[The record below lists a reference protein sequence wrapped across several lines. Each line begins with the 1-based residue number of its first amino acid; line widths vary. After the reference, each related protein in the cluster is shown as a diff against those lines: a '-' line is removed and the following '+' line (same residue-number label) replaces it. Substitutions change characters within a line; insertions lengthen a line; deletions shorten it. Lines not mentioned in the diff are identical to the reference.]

1 MEYFARKDFFW
12 LFVFNILRR
21 GSGEGAVEAA
31 GLSPPKESRCKSGLQ
46 PRRGNSANRSPIP
59 VAKAEGPD
67 GAYIRRAE
75 ARRFHR
81 RTAGTESENRNP
93 NADVARSRLLT
104 AKDQELSAKC

>member
-1 MEYFARKDFFW
+1 MEYFARKDFFL

-21 GSGEGAVEAA
+21 GLGEGAVEAA

-67 GAYIRRAE
+67 GAIFAGLKPGASTGEQPAQKARTETRTPTLQDRA
-75 ARRFHR
+75 
-81 RTAGTESENRNP
+81 
-93 NADVARSRLLT
+93 
-104 AKDQELSAKC
+104 C